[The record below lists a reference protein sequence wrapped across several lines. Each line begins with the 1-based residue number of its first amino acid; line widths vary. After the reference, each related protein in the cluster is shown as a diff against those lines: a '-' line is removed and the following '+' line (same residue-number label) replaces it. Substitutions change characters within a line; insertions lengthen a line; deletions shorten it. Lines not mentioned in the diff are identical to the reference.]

1 MGKKASF
8 WFSSSSSL
16 SLPKYFEL
24 QYGSHSCKIRKDMF
38 FIFSNFF
45 RGESNVLLTIS
56 FSITYFAFSG
66 ICLLFDFDHANAPS
80 IFS

>member
-1 MGKKASF
+1 
-8 WFSSSSSL
+8 
-16 SLPKYFEL
+16 
-24 QYGSHSCKIRKDMF
+24 MF

-80 IFS
+80 VFSAALSWLPSVSLLSFYYCKRTASPESYFPYFFS

>member
-1 MGKKASF
+1 
-8 WFSSSSSL
+8 
-16 SLPKYFEL
+16 
-24 QYGSHSCKIRKDMF
+24 MF

-80 IFS
+80 VFS